1 MHVISRK
8 KLVSACTRDRS
19 LERPL
24 ADWFKIA
31 SSANWCSIVD
41 VRKTYPTADFVEP
54 FTVFNIR
61 GNTFRLIVKIEYK
74 WKLVFIKDVLT
85 HAEYERWSHERTRN

>member
-8 KLVSACTRDRS
+8 QLKSACSRDRS

-31 SSANWCSIVD
+31 SSVMD
-41 VRKTYPTADFVEP
+41 VRKAYPAADFVAP

-85 HAEYERWSHERTRN
+85 HTEYERWSNERTRK